1 MYHASVGLGISLA
14 GSSSSGLDLS
24 SACSSACSRSVVRI
38 LLLLLPEWERMLEP
52 PDHWLPLLMELDD
65 APGLPAASMLELKSE
80 FSDMPVLSDQLL
92 ACI

>member
-1 MYHASVGLGISLA
+1 MYHAS
-14 GSSSSGLDLS
+14 
-24 SACSSACSRSVVRI
+24 RSIVRI
-38 LLLLLPEWERMLEP
+38 LRHVVSRTAFVLLLLPEWERMLEP
-52 PDHWLPLLMELDD
+52 PDHWLPLLVELDD

>member
-1 MYHASVGLGISLA
+1 
-14 GSSSSGLDLS
+14 LS

-52 PDHWLPLLMELDD
+52 PDHGLPLLVEFDD

-80 FSDMPVLSDQLL
+80 FSDISVLSDQLL